1 MKINPKLIK
10 EVFRKVESIKIG
22 IDSGSQNTKGVLIRG
37 DKLIAKVKIGT
48 KFDAYNAAEKVYNK
62 LLKNAEID
70 TDEVDTI
77 VATGTGRD
85 IIKFANTAVNQVNS
99 AAIGARFANPNTN
112 LVIDMGAESTRV
124 IRLKED
130 GKVKKYETN
139 DKCASGSGT
148 FIEAMARALQ
158 IKTEEIGEYSLRH
171 KKEIVTNAQCV
182 VFAESE
188 VISLIHQQESRED
201 IAHGILVG
209 ICNRVNS
216 LIRRTGLTDNVT
228 IIGGPGHNA
237 GLVKCL
243 ENLISQ
249 DVFVSQDT
257 DYISAIGA
265 ALYESKRKENK

>member
-1 MKINPKLIK
+1 MQK
-10 EVFRKVESIKIG
+10 IKIG
-22 IDSGSQNTKGVLIRG
+22 IDSGSQNTKGVLLSG
-37 DKLIAKVKIGT
+37 DKLLAKAKVAT
-48 KFDAYNAAEKVYNK
+48 KFDAHKASDRVYK
-62 LLKNAEID
+62 SLLTDAGID
-70 TDEVDTI
+70 ADEVDII
-77 VATGTGRD
+77 VATGTGRN
-85 IIKFANTAVNQVNS
+85 IIKMANTVVNQVNS
-99 AAIGARFANPNTN
+99 AAMGSRFVNQNAN

-124 IRLKED
+124 IRLTED

-158 IKTEEIGEYSLRH
+158 IKTEEIGDYSLRH

-216 LIRRTGLTDNVT
+216 LIRRTGLTENVT
-228 IIGGPGHNA
+228 MIGGPGHNK
-237 GLVKCL
+237 GLVKCM
-243 ENLISQ
+243 EKLISQ
-249 DVFVSQDT
+249 DVFVSEDT

-265 ALYESKRKENK
+265 ALYATDS